1 MIKQI
6 TEQEFLRNNLMKII
20 GAKIT
25 NIVRNS
31 EDVSGLKVS
40 IDGKNYVLW
49 ILCDP
54 EGNGPEYLSQEVLC
68 DPERDWPGYLN
79 QEEL

>member
-1 MIKQI
+1 
-6 TEQEFLRNNLMKII
+6 
-20 GAKIT
+20 
-25 NIVRNS
+25 
-31 EDVSGLKVS
+31 LKVS